1 VHYGQDDLGVLAGR
15 LLFSFEA
22 ELFQGLHDRGFG
34 DIAPRHGVVLAY
46 LRPEGVRAT
55 ELARTSGQL
64 KQVVGVIVDELA
76 DLGYVER
83 KPDPTDRR
91 AKLIVPTA
99 RGRKQMKAADAI
111 IGGIMDRH
119 RKNLGA
125 EEFDRFF
132 ANFQT
137 VVDYQRTRDA
147 ALEPGSTQ

>member
-1 VHYGQDDLGVLAGR
+1 MHHGQDDLGVLAGR
-15 LLFSFEA
+15 LLFAFEA

-34 DIAPRHGVVLAY
+34 DIVPRHGVVLAY

-55 ELARTSGQL
+55 DLARTSGQL

-111 IGGIMDRH
+111 IGDIMDGH
-119 RKNLGA
+119 RENLGA
-125 EEFDRFF
+125 KEFDRFF
-132 ANFQT
+132 ANFQA
-137 VVDYQRTRDA
+137 VVAYQRARGGAET
-147 ALEPGSTQ
+147 E